1 MNQTVL
7 TMSVILGKF
16 CFIERAFCRN
26 WYNWKYSQQAGNTMD
41 LEQVRREYLMDGLSR
56 ENLND
61 NPFKQFEL
69 WLQQAIDA
77 KLKDPT
83 AMTLATVD
91 AQGQPSQRIVLLK
104 HMDERGFVFYTNYE
118 SRKAHDIA
126 ANPKVSIHFPWHTL
140 ERQVKICGTV
150 EKVSQTESLKYFL
163 SRPKESQ
170 LAAWAS
176 AQSKPISSRQLL
188 MQQFNVMKDRFNKG
202 EVPLPSFWG
211 GYRVVPSTIEFW
223 QGGSSRLHDRFE
235 FSLTD
240 SSDWHVQRLSP

>member
-1 MNQTVL
+1 
-7 TMSVILGKF
+7 
-16 CFIERAFCRN
+16 
-26 WYNWKYSQQAGNTMD
+26 MD
-41 LEQVRREYLMDGLSR
+41 LEQVRRDYLMGGLSR
-56 ENLND
+56 ENLKD
-61 NPFKQFEL
+61 NPFKQFEF

-91 AQGQPSQRIVLLK
+91 AAGQPSQRIVLLK

-118 SRKAHDIA
+118 SRKAHEIEN
-126 ANPKVSIHFPWHTL
+126 NPKVSIHFPWHML
-140 ERQVKICGTV
+140 ERQVKICGEV
-150 EKVSQTESLKYFL
+150 EKVSQSESLKYFL

-202 EVPLPSFWG
+202 EIPLPSFWG

-223 QGGSSRLHDRFE
+223 QGGSNRLHDRFE
-235 FSLTD
+235 YQRQDDGSWD
-240 SSDWHVQRLSP
+240 IQRLSP